1 MASSQTHTD
10 CDAQESI
17 IQSDAEGRPLGKEG
31 NMEEST
37 KKREPDRTY
46 AGMTR
51 RTLCIGAGGA
61 ALALG
66 LGTLKLV
73 DSAAAI
79 RPPGAQ
85 NEDRL
90 LANCI
95 RCEKCVE
102 ACPRHIIVPT
112 HLEDGIVG
120 MRTPTLDF
128 SANWCDWCTEENN
141 GIPLCSQ
148 VCPTQ
153 AIDKTLGSTPDN
165 TVIGVAEIN
174 TDWCLAWRF
183 KGCRFCLDA
192 CEHDAIELDENDMPH
207 IHGDRCNGCGACYTA
222 CVSLKEGSILADMT
236 DRAIV
241 IKPISELD
249 PDNLA
254 ALNTPVADS
263 TSR

>member
-1 MASSQTHTD
+1 M
-10 CDAQESI
+10 
-17 IQSDAEGRPLGKEG
+17 
-31 NMEEST
+31 
-37 KKREPDRTY
+37 
-46 AGMTR
+46 
-51 RTLCIGAGGA
+51 
-61 ALALG
+61 ALG

-73 DSAAAI
+73 GPSAII

-85 NEDRL
+85 DEDHL

-102 ACPRHIIVPT
+102 SCPRHIIVPS
-112 HLEDGIVG
+112 HIEDGVVG

-128 SANWCDWCTEENN
+128 SSNWCNWCAEENN
-141 GIPLCSQ
+141 GVPLCAS

-153 AIDKTLGSTPDN
+153 AIDKSLEPNPEN
-165 TVIGVAEIN
+165 TIIGVAEIN

-183 KGCRFCLDA
+183 KGCRFCQGA
-192 CEHDAIELDENDMPH
+192 FEYDAIELDENDMPH
-207 IHGDRCNGCGACYTA
+207 VYADRCNGCGACYTA

-249 PDNLA
+249 PNNLA
-254 ALNTPVADS
+254 ARNVAALES
-263 TSR
+263 AAN